1 MACIRYPI
9 PHRSKMLSR
18 SIRLLAVVASML
30 IAFQAPAIAVNTA
43 PIPPSAPP
51 VVSRGGTGQ
60 SGGDATVFAHVSS
73 PGTSSAGHEEAPQ
86 TSTDESTGS
95 QASSDPCF
103 YLPIPATK
111 GDPRL
116 SGADPST
123 GVLYLVSCPDALNAT
138 TGNVVFQQ
146 QGTVWTPNGVPPA
159 PPPPDPAQ
167 IAQEAAGKMT
177 APDPVIHLGPNAQQ
191 VAVKVPVWLWID
203 PPQPI
208 ALTVAVRGLSVT
220 VTAALVSTTWAMG
233 EGDRSG
239 PSSSGGSAVTCTGS
253 GTPPP
258 AHPLRTVVPP
268 CGYTYTWK
276 SLPERTGGTG
286 AYQITATTNWQVSW
300 TASDGTNGTLPAPL
314 TPATTQQVAV
324 GEWRAELVA
333 GR

>member
-1 MACIRYPI
+1 ME
-9 PHRSKMLSR
+9 
-18 SIRLLAVVASML
+18 V
-30 IAFQAPAIAVNTA
+30 
-43 PIPPSAPP
+43 
-51 VVSRGGTGQ
+51 RGGGSNSGTSDVNVEVRVSGSGPGANRPQ
-60 SGGDATVFAHVSS
+60 QSSGGQGDA
-73 PGTSSAGHEEAPQ
+73 
-86 TSTDESTGS
+86 D
-95 QASSDPCF
+95 QAVDPCF
-103 YLPIPATK
+103 YVPIPATK

-116 SGADPST
+116 SGADPIT

-258 AHPLRTVVPP
+258 AHPFRTVVPP